1 MCLIFVNL
9 HNISI
14 ESIAWIFPFYNLVNI
29 IIMIMTTFLFI
40 GESL

>member
-1 MCLIFVNL
+1 MCLIRVNL

-14 ESIAWIFPFYNLVNI
+14 ESITWLYQFYNLVNI
-29 IIMIMTTFLFI
+29 IIMIMTIFLFI